1 MTIGALTWVE
11 FAAGMALLFVG
22 GELLV
27 RGAVSL
33 ARRFGVSPMLI
44 GATVVAFGTS
54 APELVVSLQAA
65 TRGVVDI
72 AIGNVLGS
80 NLANMLLILGVTI
93 TIAPI
98 MADRAAVRRDALTLG
113 VATMLVVGLAY
124 AGLVPRFAGVL
135 MLAALLGHVIYGY
148 WSERRRMSAAA
159 EAALHIREAD
169 EAEGTPQP
177 MGMASVYL
185 LFGIVGVVA
194 GAHFLVES
202 GTTIARAAGISEAVI
217 GLTIVALGTSLPE
230 LATSVVAAIRRHGD
244 VALGN
249 VLGSSLFNILGIFGV
264 VAIVKPIEI
273 PAEIANFDVWVL
285 LGVTALIL
293 LPVLAGWRL
302 GRLAGALLLALYTA
316 YILLHYL

>member
-1 MTIGALTWVE
+1 
-11 FAAGMALLFVG
+11 
-22 GELLV
+22 
-27 RGAVSL
+27 
-33 ARRFGVSPMLI
+33 
-44 GATVVAFGTS
+44 
-54 APELVVSLQAA
+54 
-65 TRGVVDI
+65 
-72 AIGNVLGS
+72 
-80 NLANMLLILGVTI
+80 
-93 TIAPI
+93 
-98 MADRAAVRRDALTLG
+98 
-113 VATMLVVGLAY
+113 
-124 AGLVPRFAGVL
+124 
-135 MLAALLGHVIYGY
+135 
-148 WSERRRMSAAA
+148 
-159 EAALHIREAD
+159 
-169 EAEGTPQP
+169 